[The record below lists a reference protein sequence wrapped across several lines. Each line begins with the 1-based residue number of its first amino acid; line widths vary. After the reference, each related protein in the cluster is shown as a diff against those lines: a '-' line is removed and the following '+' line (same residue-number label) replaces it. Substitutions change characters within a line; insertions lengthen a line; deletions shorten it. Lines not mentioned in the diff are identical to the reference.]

1 MLTDIAIKSAI
12 REAKTAGKPLKRFDE
27 KGLYL
32 LIKPN
37 GAALWRLKYV
47 FGVKKATAGKR
58 KGKLV
63 GIEKGI
69 GLGAYEDVPLKRARE
84 KRDEARK
91 LVADGVD
98 PSAVR
103 KAQRNAM
110 ADSVEALA
118 REWLD
123 KRDKKVSAGTARRDR
138 LRFEKYIF
146 PTLGKRPISSVE
158 PPELLAAL
166 RRIEALEFR
175 ETAHRTL
182 AACGRV
188 WRYAIVTGRAKRDIT
203 SDLRDALEPSVV
215 TSFAAITDPKKV
227 GELLRA
233 IEGYS
238 GQPTVRCAL
247 KLGPMLFVRPG
258 ELRHAEWTEFDV
270 EGAEPIWR
278 IPAAKMKMKDPHVVP
293 LAKQAVTVLRD
304 LESHSGNGKYVF
316 PSLRS
321 GARPMSENTV
331 NAALRRLGYPGTEQV
346 GHGFRTIAST
356 LLNELGWDPDAI
368 ELQLA
373 HKEGGVRPIYNRA
386 VLLQKRREMMQA
398 WADHL
403 DSLRVDTGGK
413 NAAAEATAR

>member
-1 MLTDIAIKSAI
+1 MLNDIAIKAAL
-12 REAKTAGKPLKRFDE
+12 REAKVAGKPQKRYDE

-32 LIKPN
+32 LVKPT
-37 GAALWRLKYV
+37 GVALWRFKYI
-47 FGVKKATAGKR
+47 FGAKVATTGKR
-58 KGKLV
+58 KGQLV

-69 GLGAYEDVPLKRARE
+69 GLGAYKDVPLKRARE
-84 KRDEARK
+84 KRDDARK
-91 LVADGVD
+91 QVADGID

-103 KAQRNAM
+103 KAQRVAK

-123 KRDKKVSAGTARRDR
+123 NRKNKVSEGTTRRSR

-146 PTLGKRPISSVE
+146 PSLGKRPIGSVE

-188 WRYAIVTGRAKRDIT
+188 WRFAIVTGRATRDIS
-203 SDLRDALEPSVV
+203 SDLRDVLEPTVV

-233 IEGYS
+233 IDGYS
-238 GQPTVRCAL
+238 GQPAVRCAL

-258 ELRHAEWTEFDV
+258 ELRQAEWKEFDLD
-270 EGAEPIWR
+270 GAEPTWR
-278 IPAAKMKMKDPHVVP
+278 IPAERMKMKDAHVVP
-293 LAKQAVTVLRD
+293 LSKQAVAILRE
-304 LESHSGNGKYVF
+304 LESHTGGGRFVF

-321 GARPMSENTV
+321 GGRPMSDNTV

-346 GHGFRTIAST
+346 AHGFRAIAST

-386 VLLQKRREMMQA
+386 VLLKKRRKMMQA
-398 WADHL
+398 WANHL
-403 DSLRVDTGGK
+403 DLLRAGGIK
-413 NAAAEATAR
+413 VAA

>member
-1 MLTDIAIKSAI
+1 MLTDIAIKAAI
-12 REAKTAGKPLKRFDE
+12 REAKTTGKPLKRFDE

-32 LIKPN
+32 LVKPN
-37 GAALWRLKYV
+37 GAALWRFKYV
-47 FGVKKATAGKR
+47 YGVKKATTGKR

-69 GLGAYEDVPLKRARE
+69 SLGAYTDVPLKRARE
-84 KRDEARK
+84 KRDEART
-91 LVADGVD
+91 LVANGTD

-103 KAQRNAM
+103 KAEKVAK

-118 REWLD
+118 REWLT
-123 KRDKKVSAGTARRDR
+123 KRTDVSRGTVRRDR
-138 LRFEKYIF
+138 IRLEKYIF
-146 PTLGKRPISSVE
+146 PTLGKRPIREVE
-158 PPELLAAL
+158 PPELLTAV
-166 RRIEALEFR
+166 RRVEALEFR

-188 WRYAIVTGRAKRDIT
+188 WRYGIATGRATRDIT

-233 IEGYS
+233 LDGYS
-238 GQPTVRCAL
+238 GQPAVRSAL
-247 KLGPMLFVRPG
+247 KLGPLVFVRPG
-258 ELRHAEWTEFDV
+258 ELRHAEWKEFDLD
-270 EGAEPIWR
+270 GAGPTWR
-278 IPAAKMKMKDPHVVP
+278 IPAEKMKMKDAHVVP
-293 LAKQAVTVLRD
+293 LSTQAAAILRD
-304 LESHSGNGKYVF
+304 LEPHTGDGRFVF

-346 GHGFRTIAST
+346 GHGFRVIAST
-356 LLNELGWDPDAI
+356 LLNELGWNPDAI

-373 HKEGGVRPIYNRA
+373 HKKRGVRGIYNRA
-386 VLLQKRREMMQA
+386 VIMAERRKMMQA
-398 WADHL
+398 WADYL
-403 DSLRVDTGGK
+403 DGLRAGGIVV
-413 NAAAEATAR
+413 AIRTATAA

>member
-1 MLTDIAIKSAI
+1 MLNDIAIKAAL
-12 REAKTAGKPLKRFDE
+12 RKAKADGKPQKRYDE

-32 LIKPN
+32 LVKPN
-37 GAALWRLKYV
+37 GAALWRFKYL
-47 FGVKKATAGKR
+47 FGVKKATTGKR
-58 KGKLV
+58 KGQLV

-69 GLGAYEDVPLKRARE
+69 GLGTYKDVPLKRARE
-84 KRDEARK
+84 KRDDARK

-103 KAQRNAM
+103 KAQRVAQ

-123 KRDKKVSAGTARRDR
+123 NRKNNVSEGTTRRTR

-146 PTLGKRPISSVE
+146 PTLGKRPIGSVE

-188 WRYAIVTGRAKRDIT
+188 WRYAIVTGRATRDIS
-203 SDLRDALEPSVV
+203 SDLRDVLEPTVV

-233 IEGYS
+233 IDGYS
-238 GQPTVRCAL
+238 GQPAVRCAL

-258 ELRHAEWTEFDV
+258 ELRQAEWKEFDLD
-270 EGAEPIWR
+270 GAEPTWR
-278 IPAAKMKMKDPHVVP
+278 IPAEKMKMKDAHVVP
-293 LAKQAVTVLRD
+293 LSKQAVAILRE
-304 LESHSGNGKYVF
+304 LESHTGGGRYVF

-321 GARPMSENTV
+321 GGRPMSDNTV

-346 GHGFRTIAST
+346 AHGFRAIAST
-356 LLNELGWDPDAI
+356 LLNELGWIPDAI

-386 VLLQKRREMMQA
+386 VLLKKRRKMMQA
-398 WADHL
+398 WANHL
-403 DSLRVDTGGK
+403 DLLRAGGIK
-413 NAAAEATAR
+413 VAA

>member
-47 FGVKKATAGKR
+47 FGVKKATAGRR

-69 GLGAYEDVPLKRARE
+69 GLGSYVDVPLKRARE

-110 ADSVEALA
+110 ADSVEAIA

-123 KRDKKVSAGTARRDR
+123 KREKKVSAGTTRRDR

-146 PTLGKRPISSVE
+146 PTLGKSPIGSVE
-158 PPELLAAL
+158 PLELLAAL

-188 WRYAIVTGRAKRDIT
+188 WRYAIVTGRATRDIT
-203 SDLRDALEPSVV
+203 SDLRDALEPTLV

-258 ELRHAEWTEFDV
+258 ELRHAEWKEFDL
-270 EGAEPIWR
+270 
-278 IPAAKMKMKDPHVVP
+278 AAC
-293 LAKQAVTVLRD
+293 
-304 LESHSGNGKYVF
+304 
-316 PSLRS
+316 
-321 GARPMSENTV
+321 
-331 NAALRRLGYPGTEQV
+331 
-346 GHGFRTIAST
+346 
-356 LLNELGWDPDAI
+356 
-368 ELQLA
+368 
-373 HKEGGVRPIYNRA
+373 
-386 VLLQKRREMMQA
+386 
-398 WADHL
+398 
-403 DSLRVDTGGK
+403 RVDDCG
-413 NAAAEATAR
+413 